1 MSLSKDLNMI
11 SAKLDKA
18 VALLDDID
26 TKVSC
31 LDDDYDLYDFS
42 IDRLQVW
49 RSDFI
54 DAMGRVDSFA
64 YDFDHFAFDGDS
76 IREVD
81 DEEENYEDHKDKDSA

>member
-1 MSLSKDLNMI
+1 MPLSKDLNKI
-11 SAKLDKA
+11 SANMDKA
-18 VALLDDID
+18 VALLDDIAL
-26 TKVSC
+26 KVSC
-31 LDDDYDLYDFS
+31 LEDDYDLYDFS

-81 DEEENYEDHKDKDSA
+81 EEEENYEDHKDKDSA